1 MKKILNEYSIELD
14 SILKEYQ
21 DELSKEEKEEVVRYI
36 NILEENLHLFKSL
49 MKNKKNIKDMLSHI
63 SELGK
68 K

>member
-1 MKKILNEYSIELD
+1 MKKILNDYSIELD
-14 SILKEYQ
+14 KILKDYQ

-36 NILEENLHLFKSL
+36 NILEENLHLFVSL

-63 SELGK
+63 SEQRK